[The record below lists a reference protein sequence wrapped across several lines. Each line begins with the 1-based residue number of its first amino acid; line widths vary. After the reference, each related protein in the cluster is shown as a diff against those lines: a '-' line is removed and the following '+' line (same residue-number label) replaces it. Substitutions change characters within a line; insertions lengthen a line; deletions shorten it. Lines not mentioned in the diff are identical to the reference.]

1 MSQTRSSVEI
11 EAGFGQRPSPLE
23 LEALKVLW
31 TLGSG
36 TVADVRDALEP
47 ERALAYTT
55 VLTLLDRLAGKGAV
69 RREKQG
75 RGYVYHPALSWEAAL
90 ESALERLAKDFFQ
103 GSRDRL
109 LAYLQDRSEPAER
122 DGRRVSRGEA
132 MDSVLL

>member
-11 EAGFGQRPSPLE
+11 EASFGQRPSPLE